1 MTDPKKKAE
10 QENLDP
16 KKTGNDDIDATG
28 PETDEELVEEWEYES
43 FPASDP
49 PQNY

>member
-10 QENLDP
+10 EENLDP
-16 KKTGNDDIDATG
+16 NKRGSGDIDSAG
-28 PETDEELVEEWEYES
+28 PYTDEELVEEWEFES

>member
-1 MTDPKKKAE
+1 MTDPKKKAKE
-10 QENLDP
+10 ENLDP
-16 KKTGNDDIDATG
+16 TEPKNGDINTEGPKNDA
-28 PETDEELVEEWEYES
+28 ETVEEWEYES